1 MYKLC
6 IFDLD
11 GTLTDTLESMT
22 YSVNETLKE
31 LELPEITMEQCREFV
46 GNGAK
51 VLIEKALKA
60 SGDCELVLLDRGME
74 TYKRIFG
81 KNCTYHVEPYDDVL
95 QMLDE
100 LQNMGI
106 QTAVLSNKP
115 HLQTV
120 DVVTDILGKERFA
133 YILGQ
138 RDGIARKPNPAGIY
152 EIISGAG
159 ISKEE
164 CLYIGDSE
172 VDVETAKRAE
182 VTSVGVT
189 WGFRSKDVLKQA
201 GADYLIDTPREL
213 MEIMKNTYKMKEEI

>member
-11 GTLTDTLESMT
+11 GTLTDTLESLT
-22 YSVNETLKE
+22 YSVNATLKE

-51 VLIEKALKA
+51 VLIERALKA
-60 SGDCELVLLDRGME
+60 SGDQELVLLDRGME

-81 KNCTYHVEPYDDVL
+81 ENCTYHVEPYDDVL

-100 LQNMGI
+100 LRNMGI

-120 DVVTDILGKERFA
+120 AVVTDILGKGRFA
-133 YILGQ
+133 CILGQ
-138 RDGIARKPNPAGIY
+138 RDGIARKPDPAGVY
-152 EIISGAG
+152 EIISRIG

-172 VDVETAKRAE
+172 VDMETAKRAE

-213 MEIMKNTYKMKEEI
+213 MEIMKNTYKMKEDI

>member
-11 GTLTDTLESMT
+11 GTLTDTLESLT

-31 LELPEITMEQCREFV
+31 LKLSEITMEQCRQFV

-60 SGDCELVLLDRGME
+60 SGDDELALLERGME

-81 KNCTYHVEPYDDVL
+81 ENCTYHVEPYADVL
-95 QMLDE
+95 LMLDE
-100 LQNMGI
+100 LQTMGI

-120 DVVTDILGKERFA
+120 DVVTEILGKERFTC
-133 YILGQ
+133 ILGQ
-138 RDGIARKPNPAGIY
+138 RDGIARKPDPAGIY
-152 EIISGAG
+152 EILSETG

-172 VDVETAKRAE
+172 VDMETAKRAE
-182 VTSVGVT
+182 VVNVGVT
-189 WGFRSKDVLKQA
+189 WGFRSRDVLKRA

-213 MEIMKNTYKMKEEI
+213 ITIMKNTYKMKEEI